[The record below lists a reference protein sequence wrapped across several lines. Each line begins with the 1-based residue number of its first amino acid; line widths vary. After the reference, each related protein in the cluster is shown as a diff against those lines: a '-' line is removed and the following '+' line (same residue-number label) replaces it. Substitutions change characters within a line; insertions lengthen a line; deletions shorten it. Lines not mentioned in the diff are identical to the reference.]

1 MTRYQVIYRKWS
13 SWHGTHVGYASD
25 LEEAKALVPG
35 ASWKKLST
43 GLWAVDKP
51 GGRYSIWE
59 VRTGEAG

>member
-1 MTRYQVIYRKWS
+1 MTRYQVIYRNLTSWS
-13 SWHGTHVGYASD
+13 HTHVGYASD

-35 ASWKKLST
+35 ASWKKLPT
-43 GLWAVDKP
+43 GLWAFDQH